1 MGHRTSSSICP
12 KKALSVKNLTAN
24 KKEEKKYW
32 CNVKFNQITNLE
44 SKAIY
49 ISECRHVFGA
59 VS

>member
-1 MGHRTSSSICP
+1 MSK
-12 KKALSVKNLTAN
+12 KKAFSVKNLTDN
-24 KKEEKKYW
+24 KEERKKYW
-32 CNVKFNQITNLE
+32 FNVKFNQITNLE